1 MQSDLHIRF
10 NDGEMMVHLDTFLP
24 CSKGQL
30 KRLMRLVMRDWEHA
44 DERLG
49 ELQEYLKRRLEEY
62 RYLMGLA
69 ERGAKGAD
77 TQRVVRLRNEVLRFE
92 ELLECAKEYVVR
104 QTA

>member
-49 ELQEYLKRRLEEY
+49 ELEEY

-77 TQRVVRLRNEVLRFE
+77 TRRVVRLRNEVLRFE
-92 ELLECAKEYVVR
+92 ELLECAKEYMVR